1 MDKNLQSYLRN
12 LRKLTHNKMKSLV
25 DTLNES
31 MQLNESKEKMI
42 RITPGD
48 LEHAD
53 DTIKSIE
60 DLASKNSIYT
70 ENVDGGI
77 KIKCNDSNRDKLE
90 SIQDVLQQYV
100 QKMQDDDKADQDKV
114 KNLADQLNKLTAF
127 IDEEDDE
134 DDNDEGE

>member
-1 MDKNLQSYLRN
+1 
-12 LRKLTHNKMKSLV
+12 MKSLV
-25 DTLNES
+25 ETLNEA
-31 MQLNESKEKMI
+31 MQVNESKEKMI

-60 DLASKNSIYT
+60 DLASKNGIYT

-114 KNLADQLNKLTAF
+114 KSLADQLNKLTAF
-127 IDEEDDE
+127 IDDE
-134 DDNDEGE
+134 DDDNEDNNEGE

>member
-1 MDKNLQSYLRN
+1 
-12 LRKLTHNKMKSLV
+12 MKSLV
-25 DTLNES
+25 ETLNEAI
-31 MQLNESKEKMI
+31 QINESDEKVI

-60 DLASKNSIYT
+60 DLANKNSIYT
-70 ENVDGGI
+70 EKVDGGI

-100 QKMQDDDKADQDKV
+100 QKMQDDDKADQSKV
-114 KNLADQLNKLTAF
+114 KSLADQLNKLTAF
-127 IDEEDDE
+127 IDDE
-134 DDNDEGE
+134 DNDNDSKEGE